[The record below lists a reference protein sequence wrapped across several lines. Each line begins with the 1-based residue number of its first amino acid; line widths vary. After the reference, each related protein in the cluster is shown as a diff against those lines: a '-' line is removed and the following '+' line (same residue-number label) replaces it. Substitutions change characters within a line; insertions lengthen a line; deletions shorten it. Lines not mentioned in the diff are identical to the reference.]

1 MGVFGGEGVA
11 TVLHAEH
18 QKGFGPV
25 VAHAALPFR
34 SHAHHAAFL
43 YWEHLAVDLEL
54 TLAAEE
60 EVEFLVVFV
69 RMEEAG
75 LLSGGE
81 HLEGEVAAG
90 GANGLSAE
98 HLAGNLDIR
107 SEFKHIVLDVGKTA
121 EISGAEV
128 SAILDSLNLFHLRF
142 LLSFTAA
149 KLQHKITYVK
159 KLPPVLLLTYG

>member
-18 QKGFGPV
+18 QKGFGSV

-34 SHAHHAAFL
+34 SHTHHAAFL
-43 YWEHLAVDLEL
+43 YGEHLAVDLEL

-60 EVEFLVVFV
+60 EVKFLVVFV

-90 GANGLSAE
+90 GANDLSAE
-98 HLAGNLDIR
+98 HLAGNFDIR

-128 SAILDSLNLFHLRF
+128 SAILDSLYLFHLRNI
-142 LLSFTAA
+142 LSFTTA
-149 KLQHKITYVK
+149 KLQHKTAGVK
-159 KLPPVLLLTYG
+159 KLPLTPLLTSG